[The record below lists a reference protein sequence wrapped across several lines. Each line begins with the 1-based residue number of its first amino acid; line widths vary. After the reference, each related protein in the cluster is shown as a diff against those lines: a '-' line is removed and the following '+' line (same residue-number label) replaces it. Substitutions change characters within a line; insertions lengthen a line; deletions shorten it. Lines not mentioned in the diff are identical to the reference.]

1 MRIAQKNPSMMY
13 SIVVQSRCM
22 GDACAL
28 GDHFAG
34 EGLTRRLQADYK
46 YERYAP
52 SVRVLR
58 TCCCKFDWPG
68 VDHQRTHENR
78 LCVKRCDGRVK
89 PPIGRETARR
99 SCQPGSNGQPAATGA
114 WSPAQ
119 APTSASAARAMRR
132 AQRCVNADLMPERA
146 GARQA
151 GSVASRCHISR
162 HCPSDRLSC

>member
-1 MRIAQKNPSMMY
+1 MPREVHASACLAGDRTRRGSEPAHYLPASARPHQLAQSRAAMRIAQKKPSVMY

-28 GDHFAG
+28 ADYFAG

-58 TCCCKFDWPG
+58 TCRCKFDWSG
-68 VDHQRTHENR
+68 IDHQRTRENR

-89 PPIGRETARR
+89 PTIGRETARR
-99 SCQPGSNGQPAATGA
+99 SCQPGSNDQLGPWDRGH
-114 WSPAQ
+114 P
-119 APTSASAARAMRR
+119 RR
-132 AQRCVNADLMPERA
+132 RR
-146 GARQA
+146 
-151 GSVASRCHISR
+151 
-162 HCPSDRLSC
+162 